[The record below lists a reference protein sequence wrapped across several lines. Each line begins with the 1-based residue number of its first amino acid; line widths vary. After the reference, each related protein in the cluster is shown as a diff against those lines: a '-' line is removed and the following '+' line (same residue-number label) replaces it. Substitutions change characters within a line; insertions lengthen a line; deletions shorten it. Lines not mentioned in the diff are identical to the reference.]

1 MAVGTDKNGFTVSV
15 NSHVSIVAKVV
26 SVSGSGSLA
35 TVTVQAP
42 CDASTFNIVAHDAAA
57 VQQLNDANHVALSV
71 DGKSYGTA
79 GDDISPRGV
88 VTGITGSGQNAVLT
102 VKLAVSGN
110 SITTAAGNVS
120 SAPEVS

>member
-1 MAVGTDKNGFTVSV
+1 MSTGISKNGNVVAV
-15 NSHVSIVAKVV
+15 NAHVSIVGKVV
-26 SVSGSGSLA
+26 SVSGSGSLS

-42 CDASTFNIVAHDAAA
+42 YDASTFNIVAHDAAA

-79 GDDISPRGV
+79 GDDLTARGV

-110 SITTAAGNVS
+110 SINTAAGNVTS
-120 SAPEVS
+120 VADVS

>member
-1 MAVGTDKNGFTVSV
+1 MSTGISKNGNVVAV
-15 NSHVSIVAKVV
+15 NAHVSIVGKVV
-26 SVSGSGSLA
+26 SVSGSGSLS

-42 CDASTFNIVAHDAAA
+42 YDASTFTIVAHDAGA

-79 GDDISPRGV
+79 GDDLTARGV
-88 VTGITGSGQNAVLT
+88 VTGITGSGQSAILT

-110 SITTAAGNVS
+110 SINTAAGNVTS
-120 SAPEVS
+120 VADVS

>member
-1 MAVGTDKNGFTVSV
+1 MSTGISKNGTVVSV
-15 NSHVSIVAKVV
+15 NDHVSAVAKVV

-35 TVTVQAP
+35 TVVCQAP
-42 CDASTFNIVAHDAAA
+42 YDASTFTVVANDCGA

-79 GDDISPRGV
+79 GDGISPRGV

-102 VKLAVSGN
+102 VKLSASRN

>member
-1 MAVGTDKNGFTVSV
+1 MSAYSKNGTVV
-15 NSHVSIVAKVV
+15 KLNDHVSCVAKVV
-26 SVSGSGSLA
+26 SLTGTGSLA
-35 TVTVQAP
+35 VVTVQAP
-42 CDASTFNIVAHDAAA
+42 YDASTFNIVAHDAAA

-79 GDDISPRGV
+79 GDDLTARGV

-102 VKLAVSGN
+102 VKLSTSGN

-120 SAPEVS
+120 SAAEVS

>member
-1 MAVGTDKNGFTVSV
+1 MFM
-15 NSHVSIVAKVV
+15 VAKVV
-26 SVSGSGSLA
+26 SVTGTGSLA
-35 TVTVQAP
+35 VVTVQAP
-42 CDASTFNIVAHDAAA
+42 YDASTFNVQANDCGA

-88 VTGITGSGQNAVLT
+88 VTGISGSGQNALLT
-102 VKLAVSGN
+102 VKLSASGN

>member
-1 MAVGTDKNGFTVSV
+1 MANGVNKNGGTVST
-15 NSHVSIVAKVV
+15 NAHVSIVAKVV

-42 CDASTFNIVAHDAAA
+42 YDASTFNIVAHDAAA

-79 GDDISPRGV
+79 GDDLTARGV
-88 VTGITGSGQNAVLT
+88 VTGITGSGQNALLT
-102 VKLAVSGN
+102 VKLSTSGN

>member
-1 MAVGTDKNGFTVSV
+1 MSTGISKNGTVVSV
-15 NSHVSIVAKVV
+15 NDHVSAVAKVV

-35 TVTVQAP
+35 TVVCQAP
-42 CDASTFNIVAHDAAA
+42 YDASTFTVVANDCGA

-79 GDDISPRGV
+79 GDAISPRGV

-102 VKLAVSGN
+102 VKLSASGN

>member
-1 MAVGTDKNGFTVSV
+1 MAAYDKNGVTVVV
-15 NSHVSIVAKVV
+15 NAHVSIVAKVV
-26 SVSGSGSLA
+26 SVSGSGSKS
-35 TVTVQAP
+35 TVTAQAP
-42 CDASTFNIVAHDAAA
+42 FDAGTFNCQANDAAA

-102 VKLAVSGN
+102 VKLSASGN

-120 SAPEVS
+120 SAAEVS

>member
-1 MAVGTDKNGFTVSV
+1 MSAYSKNGTVV
-15 NSHVSIVAKVV
+15 NLNDHVSCVAKVV
-26 SVSGSGSLA
+26 SLTGTGSLA
-35 TVTVQAP
+35 VVTVQAP
-42 CDASTFNIVAHDAAA
+42 YDASTFTVVAHDCGA

-88 VTGITGSGQNAVLT
+88 VTGISGSGQNAVLT
-102 VKLAVSGN
+102 VNLAVSGN

>member
-1 MAVGTDKNGFTVSV
+1 MSTGISKNGNVVAV
-15 NSHVSIVAKVV
+15 NAHVSIVGKVV
-26 SVSGSGSLA
+26 SVSGSGSLS

-42 CDASTFNIVAHDAAA
+42 YDASTFNIQANDAAA

-102 VKLAVSGN
+102 VKLSASGN

>member
-1 MAVGTDKNGFTVSV
+1 MAAYDKNGFTVSV

-26 SVSGSGSLA
+26 SLTGTGSLA
-35 TVTVQAP
+35 VVTVQAP
-42 CDASTFNIVAHDAAA
+42 YDASTFTVVAHDCGA

-88 VTGITGSGQNAVLT
+88 VTGISGSGQNALLT
-102 VKLAVSGN
+102 VKLSTSGN

>member
-1 MAVGTDKNGFTVSV
+1 MAAYDKNGFTVSV

-26 SVSGSGSLA
+26 SLTGTGSLA
-35 TVTVQAP
+35 VVTVQAP
-42 CDASTFNIVAHDAAA
+42 YDASTFNIIAYDAAA

-88 VTGITGSGQNAVLT
+88 VTGISGSGQNALLT
-102 VKLAVSGN
+102 VKLSASGN

-120 SAPEVS
+120 SAAEVS

>member
-1 MAVGTDKNGFTVSV
+1 MSTGISKNGTVVSV
-15 NSHVSIVAKVV
+15 NAHVSVIGKVV

-35 TVTVQAP
+35 TVTAQAP
-42 CDASTFNIVAHDAAA
+42 FDAGTFNCQANDCGA

-88 VTGITGSGQNAVLT
+88 VTGITGSGQNALLT
-102 VKLAVSGN
+102 VKLSTSGN

>member
-1 MAVGTDKNGFTVSV
+1 MSTGISKNGNVVAV
-15 NSHVSIVAKVV
+15 NAHVSIVGKVV
-26 SVSGSGSLA
+26 SVSGSGSLS

-42 CDASTFNIVAHDAAA
+42 YDASTFNIQANDAAA

-79 GDDISPRGV
+79 GDDLTARGV
-88 VTGITGSGQNAVLT
+88 VTGITGSGQNALLT
-102 VKLAVSGN
+102 VKLSTSGN

-120 SAPEVS
+120 SAAEVS